1 MGIKIEIQT
10 EIYPTED
17 VEKIKRAFLLLF
29 PDVKLS
35 VLPGKLVGE
44 ARSMEEFAKVL
55 REERIRDAARA
66 VFLSSL
72 KKYGT
77 IEFEL
82 NKQAATV
89 GKVSFSVGNVPLGNI
104 RVRITGESLD
114 SLIDSVAPD
123 TRKGQ

>member
-1 MGIKIEIQT
+1 MGIKIEIEA

-17 VEKIKRAFLLLF
+17 VEKIRRAILLLF
-29 PDVKLS
+29 PDAKLS
-35 VLPGKLVGE
+35 VLPGKLAGK
-44 ARSMEEFAKVL
+44 ARSMEEFAKIL

-72 KKYGT
+72 KRYGT

-89 GKVSFSVGNVPLGNI
+89 GKISFSVGNVPLGNI
-104 RVRITGESLD
+104 KVRISGESLD